1 MAIPLKQK
9 GGGSNNQIP
18 QEVICYQVNVQ
29 HSKAATANLMQMIST
44 DKLGM
49 PLIQELYQYQGKI
62 TGITK
67 GYRKYAYGEGKRRAA
82 IIIQDYTIDALRITQ
97 LSDNDAVLLEI
108 NNQNLS
114 FYAASVYLDYNDPI
128 ENIITVDKILKFTKG
143 KNYY

>member
-18 QEVICYQVNVQ
+18 QEVICYQVNLQ

-67 GYRKYAYGEGKRRAA
+67 GYRTYAYGEGKRRAA
-82 IIIQDYTIDALRITQ
+82 IIIQDNTIDALLITQ
-97 LSDNDAVLLEI
+97 LSNNDAVLMEI

-114 FYAASVYLDYNDPI
+114 F
-128 ENIITVDKILKFTKG
+128 
-143 KNYY
+143 